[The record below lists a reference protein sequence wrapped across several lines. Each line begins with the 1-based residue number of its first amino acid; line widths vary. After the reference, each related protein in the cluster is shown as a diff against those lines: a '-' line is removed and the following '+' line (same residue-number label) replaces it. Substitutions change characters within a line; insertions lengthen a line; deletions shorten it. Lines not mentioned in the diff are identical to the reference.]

1 MSGGGGGIIII
12 DDAINSLEKPIVH
25 GALPQP
31 IKDKLDP
38 VLAKHAAGG
47 VLDDDD
53 KLILGDAL
61 RWAVI
66 NLK

>member
-12 DDAINSLEKPIVH
+12 DDVVNTLQKPIVH

-31 IKDKLDP
+31 IKDKIDP
-38 VLAKHAAGG
+38 ILAKHMRGE
-47 VLDDDD
+47 VLDDED